1 MKSFGNN
8 CFNKKKRDILKT
20 LIPSNVNYNTGQ
32 RSSGVKIQYGTN
44 GSIENVKFG
53 EPSFKF
59 IRVKNWLQ
67 LTPD

>member
-20 LIPSNVNYNTGQ
+20 LIPRNVNYNTGQ
-32 RSSGVKIQYGTN
+32 GSSGVKIQYGTN
-44 GSIENVKFG
+44 GAIENVKFG

>member
-1 MKSFGNN
+1 M
-8 CFNKKKRDILKT
+8 L
-20 LIPSNVNYNTGQ
+20 SNVNYNTGQ
-32 RSSGVKIQYGTN
+32 CSSGVKIQYGTN
-44 GSIENVKFG
+44 GTIENVKFG